1 MPSVTRSSEL
11 PVKLRNSFQA
21 QVTAVLI
28 LLCLVVIGSLYFS
41 VKVAT
46 NSAVRSQGNTQLEVG
61 TRVFQRLLEVRGRR
75 LADGVQLLA
84 ADFGFREAVASR
96 DSATMRSV
104 LFNHG
109 KRINASDMIL
119 LGMDGKVLASTLNDV
134 PDGSPF
140 RYDQALRDARQAKQ
154 TMLMVPLQGKPHLLV
169 EATVLA
175 PLPIARVVMG
185 FSMDHSFAD
194 ELRSLTNLEVS
205 FLTIDR
211 QLPGQLVSTQPEV
224 LHGSVTALM
233 LNASTR
239 IAVLLT
245 EHLDHSFLS
254 QSLILAGGAKE
265 YDGQVIAL
273 LQSPLDAAMQA
284 FAPLDEKILGI
295 ALVALLASFIGALFL
310 ARGVSQPVRSLALAA
325 QRIGEG
331 DYQTPVILCRSDE
344 FGLLANAVNSM
355 QSGIAER
362 EQQLAHNALHD
373 PLTGL
378 PNRALAMER
387 LSNAIAAQRPMA
399 LIFLGIENLRSI
411 NETAD
416 SETVDQLLRQTAQ
429 HLQVSLNPG
438 DTVAHLI
445 ADEFLLLLDG
455 LDGDAAVAVADQLQ
469 QLLLKPQHINGQDLA
484 LDCSLGIAAFPADG
498 QSAQNLL
505 ERASIAMKDAAKL
518 PGHLQIYQHGRDL
531 AHRRQITL
539 IRDLRHAA
547 SNGELLLHYQ
557 PKLDIREGRVSQA
570 EALLRWQHPQLGMV
584 SPAEFIPLA
593 ERTGSINSLTHWV
606 INEGM
611 RQLSEW
617 NRRGLRLQLSLNI
630 SAEDLLSDD
639 LAARVLAMLRSYCL
653 PPEQLI
659 FEITESAVMR
669 EPERALKVL
678 HQLRD
683 CGISLSVDDFGTGYS
698 SLAHLKRLPVQELKI
713 DQSFVRDL
721 DETSEDAVIVRSTIE
736 MSHNLGLKVVAE
748 GVEYAHSLSLLER
761 WHCDTA
767 QGYLI
772 SRPLT
777 AAAFE
782 AWMAM
787 PVSLHT
793 SLVK

>member
-1 MPSVTRSSEL
+1 
-11 PVKLRNSFQA
+11 VKLRNSFQA

-28 LLCLVVIGSLYFS
+28 LLLLVVIGSLYFS

-46 NSAVRSQGNTQLEVG
+46 NSAVRSQANTQLDVG
-61 TRVFQRLLEVRGRR
+61 TRVFERLLEVRGRR

-84 ADFGFREAVASR
+84 ADFGFRDAVASR
-96 DSATMRSV
+96 DSATIRSV
-104 LFNHG
+104 LLNHG

-119 LGMDGKVLASTLNDV
+119 LSMDGKVLASTLDDLA
-134 PDGSPF
+134 DGSLF
-140 RYDQALRDARQAKQ
+140 RFDQALLEARRTQQ
-154 TMLMVPLQGKPHLLV
+154 TMLIVPLQGKPHLLV
-169 EATVLA
+169 EAPVLA

-185 FSMDHSFAD
+185 FSMDSAFAR

-205 FLTIDR
+205 FLAVDK
-211 QLPGQLVSTQPEV
+211 QQPGQLVSTQPDV
-224 LHGSVTALM
+224 LGPSITGLM
-233 LNASTR
+233 LSTSTR
-239 IAVLLT
+239 DAVQLT
-245 EHLDHSFLS
+245 EHLEHNFLS
-254 QSLILAGGAKE
+254 QSLLLAGGADE

-273 LQSPLDAAMQA
+273 LQSPLDAAMRA

-295 ALVALLASFIGALFL
+295 ALVALLASLVGALLL

-325 QRIGEG
+325 ERIGQG
-331 DYQTPVILCRSDE
+331 DYQTPVILRRSDE
-344 FGLLANAVNSM
+344 FGLLAKAVNSM

-373 PLTGL
+373 SLTGL
-378 PNRALAMER
+378 PNRALVLER
-387 LSNAIAAQRPMA
+387 LGSAIAAQRPMA
-399 LIFLGIENLRSI
+399 LIVLGIHNLRSI
-411 NETAD
+411 KETAD
-416 SETVDQLLRQTAQ
+416 PETVDQLLRQTGQ
-429 HLQVSLNPG
+429 RLQESLHPG

-455 LDGDAAVAVADQLQ
+455 FDSDAAVAVADQLQ
-469 QLLLKPQHINGQDLA
+469 QLLLKPQHINGHDLA
-484 LDCSLGIAAFPADG
+484 LDCRLGIAAFPAEG
-498 QSAQNLL
+498 QSAQILL
-505 ERASIAMKDAAKL
+505 ERASIAMKDAAQL
-518 PGHLQIYQHGRDL
+518 PGHLQIYQSGRDL

-547 SNGELLLHYQ
+547 SNSELLLHYQ
-557 PKLDIREGRVSQA
+557 PKLDIRKGHVLQA

-593 ERTGSINSLTHWV
+593 ERTGSIQLLTHWV

-617 NRRGLRLQLSLNI
+617 NQRGLRLQLSLNI
-630 SAEDLLSDD
+630 SADDLLSDE
-639 LAARVLAMLRSYCL
+639 LAARVLALLRNYRL
-653 PPEQLI
+653 PAEQLI

-748 GVEYAHSLSLLER
+748 GVEYAHSLRLLER

-782 AWMAM
+782 TWVALPLSFHASM
-787 PVSLHT
+787 VH
-793 SLVK
+793 